1 MTIPKRVV
9 QMDMGGLLNK
19 VMAKNILLELKSYVL
34 LSVMK
39 YLKRSMKSQEKSA
52 KKDKKWLLKK
62 EN

>member
-1 MTIPKRVV
+1 MTIPKKVV

-39 YLKRSMKSQEKSA
+39 YLKRSMKSQEKRG
-52 KKDKKWLLKK
+52 KKDKKWLLRK